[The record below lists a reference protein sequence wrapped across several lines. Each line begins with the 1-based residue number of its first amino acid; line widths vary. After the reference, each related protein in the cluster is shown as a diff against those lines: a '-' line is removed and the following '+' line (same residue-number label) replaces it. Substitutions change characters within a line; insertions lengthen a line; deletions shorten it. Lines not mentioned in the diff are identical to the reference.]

1 MIDDAANDD
10 TDDADDRWRPEKL
23 GFFIVVYFDAHT
35 KFSVVSLLGWAAIP
49 QLKANGL
56 RNHTTNSQSPPTW
69 DN

>member
-35 KFSVVSLLGWAAIP
+35 KFSVFHFWAGR
-49 QLKANGL
+49 LFHN
-56 RNHTTNSQSPPTW
+56 
-69 DN
+69 